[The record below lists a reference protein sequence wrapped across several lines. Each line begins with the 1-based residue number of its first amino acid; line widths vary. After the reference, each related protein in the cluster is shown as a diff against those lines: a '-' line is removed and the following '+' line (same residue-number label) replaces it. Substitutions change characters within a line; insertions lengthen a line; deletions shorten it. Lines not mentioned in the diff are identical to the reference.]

1 MLQLRP
7 GAVKKKKKNSGEIN
21 IAQVKHVE
29 VNNSVAFS
37 SFTILCNHHL
47 FLVLNVHLLEM
58 KSHTHWGVSPCLPPP
73 PAPGNRQ
80 SEFHFYGF
88 TYSGSFM

>member
-7 GAVKKKKKNSGEIN
+7 GAVKKKKNSGEIN

-29 VNNSVAFS
+29 VDNSVAFS

-47 FLVLNVHLLEM
+47 FLVPNAHLLEM
-58 KSHTHWGVSPCLPPP
+58 KSHTHWGVSPCLPHLQLPVTANLSSISMDLP
-73 PAPGNRQ
+73 ILDL
-80 SEFHFYGF
+80 SCK
-88 TYSGSFM
+88 